1 MTTRSIPTFYRS
13 LNQKFQ
19 GIDPYV
25 SNWEDVRI
33 EQLLSIEAFLDESI
47 ESFQEMVIMDKI
59 NGYAAS
65 SIIVNV
71 HRTLKTFM
79 AWAES
84 MPTEFI
90 NDHSEESSKEYRLR
104 ELILVIEFLWVAWLV
119 AEYEPVMK
127 ESNVNLVVLPFEER
141 NRIAKEQKEEI
152 SNEERRQKLFE
163 CIIGPTPKERQRIFN
178 GIAAVVRGKGGKE
191 LAPYIKAAIDM
202 NLLSRTPDFPSMKV
216 FWGITKS
223 QPALSRYLSSDD
235 CSCPEKLI
243 AEKRDEISYALSQID

>member
-1 MTTRSIPTFYRS
+1 MTRSIPTFYRS

-127 ESNVNLVVLPFEER
+127 EANVNLVVLPFEER
-141 NRIAKEQKEEI
+141 NRITKEQKEEI

-163 CIIGPTPKERQRIFN
+163 CIIGSTPKERQKIFN

-243 AEKRDEISYALSQID
+243 AEKREEILYSLSQID